1 MGIYNEKRSFNIRL
15 WHWLSAI
22 AVFGLVFTYILRKTV
37 LNYKTNAEI
46 IQVKLSEIG
55 VLIAD
60 DKAKEIAKIFR
71 DNMWQWHYYLGF
83 FFIGL
88 LAFRL
93 YAFVTKRDKFP
104 SCKAKEAPSKE
115 FAAVK
120 YAHAFFYVVALY
132 MAFSGLAM
140 YYREALGISKES
152 LSLVK
157 ELHELAFW
165 FFAVFIVAHIAGVVK
180 AEVGSDKGL
189 ISEMFSGGDEK

>member
-37 LNYKTNAEI
+37 LDFRANAQI

-55 VLIAD
+55 MLIAD

-83 FFIGL
+83 LFIGL

-93 YAFVTKRDKFP
+93 YAFATKRDKFP
-104 SCKAKEAPSKE
+104 SCKAKETTSKE

-120 YAHAFFYVVALY
+120 YAHAFF
-132 MAFSGLAM
+132 M
-140 YYREALGISKES
+140 
-152 LSLVK
+152 
-157 ELHELAFW
+157 
-165 FFAVFIVAHIAGVVK
+165 
-180 AEVGSDKGL
+180 
-189 ISEMFSGGDEK
+189 